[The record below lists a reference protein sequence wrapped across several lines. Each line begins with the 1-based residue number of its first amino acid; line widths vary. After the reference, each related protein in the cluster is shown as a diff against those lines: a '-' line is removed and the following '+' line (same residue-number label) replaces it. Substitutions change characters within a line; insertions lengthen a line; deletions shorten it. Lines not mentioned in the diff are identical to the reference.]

1 MGWLA
6 LGYPLLAHLAVLLD
20 EVRLQWAALV
30 WLLAVALSGALLKR
44 RMWAWATLIAGAAA
58 AWPLAL
64 AGGGLYAL
72 YLPPILIPASLLLLF
87 GQSLR
92 AGATPLVTRIA
103 TIMRQGDLPEELRL
117 YTRRVTQLWCAMF
130 VALIASAV
138 GFALWASPEVWSLM
152 TNVVHY
158 VVLGALFVL
167 EFLYR
172 RMRYRRFETEGLLS
186 YLRRLTRTRIHG

>member
-6 LGYPLLAHLAVLLD
+6 LGYPLLAHLAVVLD

-30 WLLAVALSGALLKR
+30 WLLAVALSGALLKGR
-44 RMWAWATLIAGAAA
+44 WWAWGVLVAGAIG
-58 AWPLAL
+58 AWKLVF

-72 YLPPILIPASLLLLF
+72 FLPPILIPASLLLLF

-92 AGATPLVTRIA
+92 PGATPLVTRIA
-103 TIMRQGDLPEELRL
+103 TAMRGGDMPEALRV
-117 YTRRVTQLWCAMF
+117 YTRRVTQAWCALF

-138 GFALWASPEVWSLM
+138 GFALWASPQSWSLM
-152 TNVVHY
+152 TNIVHY
-158 VVLGALFVL
+158 VVLGAMFVV

-172 RMRYRRFETEGLLS
+172 RVRYRRFETYGLLQ
-186 YLRRLTRTRIHG
+186 YLQRLMRVRIHG